1 MTRYCV
7 KHVTTYRY
15 VEPVTVS
22 HNVLH
27 LSPLSTPR
35 QQLEQF
41 ICSITPTPA
50 VSHQRNDYFGN
61 RVDSFTIQE
70 QHTELVVAVES
81 HLSVEP
87 ALVIDDVVSEP
98 WEIVRERLLQV
109 HSHDVLSAIEFRFES
124 QMVPVGIDYAAYAL
138 ESFTPGRPILEATFD
153 LTKRINR
160 DFIYDAKATAVTT
173 TVPEVFTKR
182 RGVCQDFAHVGL
194 ACLRSIGLAARYVS
208 GYLET
213 DPPPGQVKLVG
224 VDASHA
230 WLSIWCP
237 GSGWIGF
244 DPTNACVVGDR
255 HLIVAV
261 GRDFS
266 DVSPTKGVILGGG
279 THEVQAVVDVT
290 RLDDNSGQNTL
301 KSSGQ
306 SQSQS

>member
-1 MTRYCV
+1 MTRYRV
-7 KHVTTYRY
+7 KHVTRYQY

-27 LSPLSTPR
+27 LSPMSTPR
-35 QQLEQF
+35 QQVENF
-41 ICSITPTPA
+41 SCVVVPTPA
-50 VSHQRNDYFGN
+50 VFHQRTDYFGN

-70 QHTELVVAVES
+70 QHTELIVTVES
-81 HLSVEP
+81 ILNVNAAF
-87 ALVIDDVVSEP
+87 ALDATVTEA
-98 WEIVRERLLQV
+98 WEKARDRLLQA
-109 HSHDVLSAIEFRFES
+109 DTDEVLAAVEYSFES
-124 QMVPVGIDYAAYAL
+124 RMIPTGEDYAAYAAQ
-138 ESFTPGRPILEATFD
+138 SFTVGRPLLEAALD
-153 LTKRINR
+153 LTIRINR

-173 TVPEVFTKR
+173 TVPEVFAQR

-230 WLSIWCP
+230 WLSIWYP
-237 GSGWIGF
+237 GVGWIGF
-244 DPTNACVVGDR
+244 DPTNACLVGDR

-279 THEVQAVVDVT
+279 THEVQATVDVA
-290 RLDDNSGQNTL
+290 RID
-301 KSSGQ
+301 
-306 SQSQS
+306 